1 MLYLFENHHNKKNT
15 NTDPCV
21 NVQKEADSRVFRGPY
36 TIEKEALIY
45 ISERIYCA
53 ANLNQM

>member
-21 NVQKEADSRVFRGPY
+21 NVQKEAGSRLFKGPY
-36 TIEKEALIY
+36 TIEKEHLFTSSNEFVTQQI
-45 ISERIYCA
+45 
-53 ANLNQM
+53 